1 MKLVVFKAKQNH
13 GSKKANGHNKLL
25 VVDDELKYE
34 DYKKIWFNRPYMR

>member
-1 MKLVVFKAKQNH
+1 MKHVVFKAKQNH

-34 DYKKIWFNRPYMR
+34 DYKNFWFNRPYMR